1 MTTPTNFKRS
11 TLAVALLSAFSAS
24 VMAAD
29 EVSQDTTELETIT
42 VMGKAY
48 RNTATKTSL
57 EPEETPQS
65 IAIVEAEQLEQRGVT
80 SINQALRYVP
90 GVATENRGSSVT
102 MFDDFTLRG
111 FQTKN
116 LNYYDGLS
124 LLYLTGWNLQPQ
136 VDPIAFQQVEVFKG
150 PTSVLYGAMPP
161 GGMVNL
167 IAKTPQQEASTTVDV
182 ATGSR
187 NLMRASIDTTGQ
199 IGDSD
204 FSYRLI
210 ALARKQDSQVDNAEE
225 ERYVLAP
232 SLDWQ
237 ATDKTLINVNVY
249 YQNDPSMGI
258 NSSMPLEVLEK
269 SAPSVSMGDVSWSQ
283 FEREVLMVGYKINH
297 EFNSN
302 WTFLQNARFT
312 DASLYQE
319 NTYHTAGLNADGT
332 LTRTPYSTDEEL
344 KGFVM
349 DNQVSGTVDIAG
361 IENNLLFGIDYQSMD
376 GNTVYSDY
384 SVAATSGF
392 GKFDPLNPNNNL
404 LDRDDLTKSREARD
418 DSNAK
423 QLGIYFQDQVR
434 LDQLVLI
441 GGGRFDQYESES
453 VYYSTKSDH
462 DHFTYRV
469 GALYELDNGLSPFAS
484 YATSFEPAPGVDKN
498 NQAFDPETGEQAEV
512 GVKYMSSDMSKTATA
527 SFFHITK
534 KNMLM
539 TDPSNVYG
547 PRIQVGEA
555 VSQGIELQGRW
566 YASESLDIAA
576 SYTYLDMEITQDS
589 GNDLEGT
596 TPIYVPEHS
605 ANLWANYKV
614 STGLLTGTRIS
625 GGARYVGE
633 MEMNATNTQGKVPSY
648 TAVDMSIGYDLGQ
661 ASESLTGATANVIVN
676 NVFDKEYYACYDKYN
691 CWFGAEQS
699 IEVNVKYE
707 F

>member
-11 TLAVALLSAFSAS
+11 TLTLALLTAFSAP

-65 IAIVEAEQLEQRGVT
+65 ISIIEGEQLEQRGVT

-102 MFDDFTLRG
+102 MFDDFTIRG

-124 LLYLTGWNLQPQ
+124 MLYLTGWNLQPQ
-136 VDPIAFQQVEVFKG
+136 VDPIALQQVEIFKG

-161 GGMVNL
+161 GGMVNM
-167 IAKTPQQEASTTVDV
+167 IAKTPQEEASTKVDV

-225 ERYVLAP
+225 ERYVFAP

-237 ATDKTLINVNVY
+237 ATDKTLINFNVY

-269 SAPSVSMGDVSWSQ
+269 SSPSVSMGDVNWSK
-283 FEREVLMVGYKINH
+283 FEREVVMVGYKINH

-319 NTYHTAGLNADGT
+319 NTYHTAGLNSDGT

-344 KGFVM
+344 KGFVI
-349 DNQVSGTVDIAG
+349 DNQVSGIVDIAG

-376 GNTVYSDY
+376 GNTIYSAY
-384 SVAATSGF
+384 SVDASSGF

-404 LDRDDLTKSREARD
+404 LDRDDLTKTGEYLD
-418 DSNAK
+418 DSESK

-462 DHFTYRV
+462 NHFTYRV
-469 GALYELDNGLSPFAS
+469 GALYELENGLSPFAS

-498 NQAFDPETGEQAEV
+498 NKAFDPETGEQAEV
-512 GVKYMSSDMSKTATA
+512 GVKYMSADMSKTATA

-555 VSQGIELQGRW
+555 VSQGIELEGRW

-576 SYTYLDMEITQDS
+576 SYTYLDMEITKDS

-605 ANLWANYKV
+605 ANIWANYNV
-614 STGLLTGTRIS
+614 FTGLLAGTRIS

-633 MEMNATNTQGKVPSY
+633 MEMNAANTQGKVPSY
-648 TAVDMSIGYDLGQ
+648 TAVDMSVGYDLGN
-661 ASESLTGATANVIVN
+661 ATESLTGATANLIVN
-676 NVFDKEYYACYDKYN
+676 NVFDKEYYSCYDKYN

-699 IEVNVKYE
+699 VEVNVKYE

>member
-11 TLAVALLSAFSAS
+11 TLTLALLTAFSAP

-65 IAIVEAEQLEQRGVT
+65 ISIIEGEQLEQRGVT

-90 GVATENRGSSVT
+90 GVATENRGSAVT
-102 MFDDFTLRG
+102 MFDDFTIRG

-124 LLYLTGWNLQPQ
+124 MLHLTGWNLQPQ
-136 VDPIAFQQVEVFKG
+136 VDPIALQQVEIFKG

-161 GGMVNL
+161 SGMVNM
-167 IAKTPQQEASTTVDV
+167 IAKTPQEEASTKVGV

-237 ATDKTLINVNVY
+237 ATDKTLVNFNVY

-269 SAPSVSMGDVSWSQ
+269 SAPSVSMGDVNWSK

-302 WTFLQNARFT
+302 WTLLQNARFI

-319 NTYHTAGLNADGT
+319 NTYHTAGLNSDGT

-344 KGFVM
+344 KGFVI
-349 DNQVSGTVDIAG
+349 DNQVSGIVDIAG

-376 GNTVYSDY
+376 GNTVYSEYGVDA
-384 SVAATSGF
+384 SSGF
-392 GKFDPLNPNNNL
+392 GKFEPLNPNNNL
-404 LDRDDLTKSREARD
+404 LDRDDLTKTSEYLD
-418 DSNAK
+418 DSESK

-462 DHFTYRV
+462 NHFTYRV
-469 GALYELDNGLSPFAS
+469 GALYELESGLSPFAS

-498 NQAFDPETGEQAEV
+498 NRAFDPETGEQVEV
-512 GVKYMSSDMSKTATA
+512 GVKYMSADMSKTATA

-555 VSQGIELQGRW
+555 VSQGIELEGRW
-566 YASESLDIAA
+566 FASESLDIAA
-576 SYTYLDMEITQDS
+576 SYTYLDMEIIKDS

-596 TPIYVPEHS
+596 TPIYAPEHS
-605 ANLWANYKV
+605 ANIWANYKV
-614 STGLLTGTRIS
+614 FTGLFAGTRIS

-633 MEMNATNTQGKVPSY
+633 MEMNAANTQGKVPSY
-648 TAVDMSIGYDLGQ
+648 TAVDMSVGYDLGHV
-661 ASESLTGATANVIVN
+661 SESLNGATANLIVN
-676 NVFDKEYYACYDKYN
+676 NVFDKEYYSCYNQYN

-699 IEVNVKYE
+699 VEVNVKYE